1 MNESTKTKKALRGSL
16 FALFLC
22 IVLLIGTT
30 FAWFTDTAST
40 GVNKIQSG
48 NLKVGF
54 EYWNGEKYVDAKNA
68 TLFSEDTLWEPGHTE
83 VVYLKVSNKGNLA
96 LKYRLNTI
104 DTFEYQY
111 AKNSNG
117 DAILLSKYLEIGIA
131 EGKNAAEGT
140 YATRED
146 AVAAAKNNMVS
157 YDSYTKENTLLP
169 AEGDNESADYLAFVV
184 RMPETV
190 GNEANSVNGNNSP
203 WIRFN
208 LALTATQASHESD
221 SFNNTY
227 DENVP
232 YPIIGAD
239 ANKTG
244 TVLYNELQK
253 KNPDILLGGD
263 ASRYYG
269 WSVNYQTAIDLNG
282 NTLST
287 TGQNPLLSVS
297 GNGDLTIKGKGT
309 VDASKASDSATAVQ
323 VTDSGKVTIEDG
335 TFIGKAGNSCI
346 YDAGGTIIIKGG
358 FFKCE
363 GPYNNGKY
371 YVLNQNNDTHGTIT
385 VTGGTFVNYDPSTG
399 DDNLGGSFV
408 PQGYKVVS
416 ETKANGDIWYT
427 VVAE

>member
-111 AKNSNG
+111 AQNSNG

-131 EGKNAAEGT
+131 EGKNAEVGT

-146 AVAAAKNNMVS
+146 AAAAAANNMVS

-169 AEGDNESADYLAFVV
+169 AEGNNESADYLAFVV

-190 GNEANSVNGNNSP
+190 GNEANSVNGNSP

-227 DENVP
+227 DEKVP

-269 WSVNYQTAIDLNG
+269 WFVNYKTAIDLNG
-282 NTLST
+282 KTLSK
-287 TGQNPLLSVS
+287 TGSQPLFDVEK
-297 GNGDLTIKGKGT
+297 NGDLTIKGKGT
-309 VDASKASDSATAVQ
+309 VDASKASGGATAVT
-323 VTDSGKVTIEDG
+323 VESGGKVTIEDG

-358 FFKCE
+358 LFKCE

-385 VTGGTFVNYDPSTG
+385 VKGGTFVNYDPSTG